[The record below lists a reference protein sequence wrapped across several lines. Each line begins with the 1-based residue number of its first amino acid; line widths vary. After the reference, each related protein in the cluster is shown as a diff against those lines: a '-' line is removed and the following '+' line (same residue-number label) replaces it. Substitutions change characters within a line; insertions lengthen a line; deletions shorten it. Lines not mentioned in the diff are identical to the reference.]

1 MANVNDVDGVPEIMG
16 EPIPEER
23 VIDSMSEWNDLLNDP
38 SRSSIS
44 TLNLKIFG
52 DDQNESLLIS
62 GDVFIDL
69 KSLIVNNTSCGGI
82 RGITITG
89 LDKLESV
96 RIGNSCFNMLDNTS
110 KNAIFKVTHCRN
122 LKTITVGEHSLKKL
136 KRFEVFD
143 NPCLET
149 ITWGNGSFDD
159 CAVFSFSGTLVFF
172 HYCFREW

>member
-1 MANVNDVDGVPEIMG
+1 MANVNDVDGAHEIMG

-23 VIDSMSEWNDLLNDP
+23 VIDSMSEWKKLLKEPN
-38 SRSSIS
+38 RSSIS
-44 TLNLKIFG
+44 TLHLKIFG

-89 LDKLESV
+89 LNNLESV
-96 RIGNSCFNMLDNTS
+96 RIGNCCFNMLDNTS
-110 KNAIFKVTHCRN
+110 KNAIFKVTNCCK
-122 LKTITVGEHSLKKL
+122 LKTITVGEHSFQKL

-159 CAVFSFSGTLVFF
+159 CRLFL
-172 HYCFREW
+172 FRYSCLLPLML